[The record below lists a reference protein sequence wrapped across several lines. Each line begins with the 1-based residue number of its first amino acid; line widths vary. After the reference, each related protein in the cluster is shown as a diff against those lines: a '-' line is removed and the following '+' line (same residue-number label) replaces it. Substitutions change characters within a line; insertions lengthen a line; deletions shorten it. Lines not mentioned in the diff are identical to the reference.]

1 MPYSQEFKDEFNLKA
16 FKVLSNML
24 PEDYG
29 DAVPIEKAEENQKAL
44 QAEWFKTLPE
54 GKLFDTVADA
64 LIEFQRYVSSTRI
77 KYGQSRSEY
86 VEMSVQIDYGQQGGV
101 ITWRLGSQFDIN
113 TPNDRLNAQH
123 NLYQAITQMKSGFER
138 STMLRVRGDDAPR
151 NQDVNTFEEI
161 KCSKLTV
168 EAKDGKLTFKIKG
181 GKFEKFGVRVFP
193 DVLKAANIDPEKIPL
208 VGCDMSAYS
217 MTILMKGRNP
227 DKVTKL
233 VKVG

>member
-1 MPYSQEFKDEFNLKA
+1 M
-16 FKVLSNML
+16 
-24 PEDYG
+24 
-29 DAVPIEKAEENQKAL
+29 
-44 QAEWFKTLPE
+44 
-54 GKLFDTVADA
+54 
-64 LIEFQRYVSSTRI
+64 
-77 KYGQSRSEY
+77 
-86 VEMSVQIDYGQQGGV
+86 
-101 ITWRLGSQFDIN
+101 
-113 TPNDRLNAQH
+113 
-123 NLYQAITQMKSGFER
+123 
-138 STMLRVRGDDAPR
+138 
-151 NQDVNTFEEI
+151 
-161 KCSKLTV
+161 TV